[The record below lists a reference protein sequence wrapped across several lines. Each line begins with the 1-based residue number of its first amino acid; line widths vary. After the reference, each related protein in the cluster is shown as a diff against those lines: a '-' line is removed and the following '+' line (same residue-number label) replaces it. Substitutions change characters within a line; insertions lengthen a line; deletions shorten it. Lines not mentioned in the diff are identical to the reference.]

1 MTRTIFRFVETSKL
15 LTHACAVAL
24 VLVLMLAK
32 PSGAQTDNTAYGTGA
47 LAGNSGSYN
56 SGFGFDALYN
66 NAGGFNTA
74 TGYLAL
80 YSNTTGSDNTAVGG
94 KALFSNTAS
103 YNAATGYGALYSNT
117 SGNSNVADGFKALLS
132 NTTGST
138 NTADGYEALFSN
150 TGGNAN
156 TAEGS
161 YALYANNGTNNTAT
175 GFSAL
180 ASNAGGSAN
189 TATGASALS
198 YITTG
203 NSNTAVGFEALGLIQ
218 SGSNNIALG
227 QQAGINL
234 TTTGSNNIDIGN
246 EGVAGDNGAIKIGT
260 QGTQTTAYI
269 AGIYGA
275 TAASGVEVYVDSSGQ
290 LGTIS
295 SSARF
300 KEEIKPMDDASAAIL
315 ALKPV
320 TFHYKKEL
328 DPRGI
333 SQFGLVAEQVAKVD
347 PDLVVRDEQGQVF
360 TVRYEA
366 VNAML
371 LNEFLKEHQRVQEL
385 QTRLDSLAAQMKE
398 QARAIEDVSKKMESK
413 GHATEQLT
421 SYQVVRA
428 E

>member
-1 MTRTIFRFVETSKL
+1 MTRTNFRFVETSKL
-15 LTHACAVAL
+15 PWHACTVAL

-103 YNAATGYGALYSNT
+103 YNTATGYGALYSNT
-117 SGNSNVADGFKALLS
+117 SGTSNVADGFKALLS

-150 TGGNAN
+150 TGGSAN

-161 YALYANNGTNNTAT
+161 YALYSNNGTNNTAT

-189 TATGASALS
+189 TATGANALS

-227 QQAGINL
+227 QLAGINL

-246 EGVAGDNGAIKIGT
+246 EGIAGDNGAIKIGT
-260 QGTQTTAYI
+260 QGTQTAAYI

-275 TAASGVEVYVDSSGQ
+275 TAASGIEVYVDSSGQ

-295 SSARF
+295 SSVRF

-347 PDLVVRDEQGQVF
+347 PDLVVRDEKGQVF

-398 QARAIEDVSKKMESK
+398 QDRAIEDVSKKIENK
-413 GHATEQLT
+413 VPATE
-421 SYQVVRA
+421 
-428 E
+428 